1 MSSTTPTRI
10 LVLGVGFGGVYTALR
25 DPRERVGMRPESD
38 DGHGLELV
46 ESRQ

>member
-10 LVLGVGFGGVYTALR
+10 LILGVGFGGVCTTLR
-25 DPRERVGMRPESD
+25 DPRERVGIRPESG

>member
-1 MSSTTPTRI
+1 MSSPAPTR
-10 LVLGVGFGGVYTALR
+10 GFGGVYTALR
-25 DPRERVGMRPESD
+25 ARREGVGMRPESD

>member
-10 LVLGVGFGGVYTALR
+10 LILGGGFGGVYTALR
-25 DPRERVGMRPESD
+25 ARRERVRMRPESG
-38 DGHGLELV
+38 DGHDLELV